1 MAYPTER
8 PRRLRQSLGIRRMVA
23 ETTLRPEHL
32 IQPLFVV
39 PGRQIQQPIP
49 TLSGISQW
57 SVDRLTDEAKRIADT
72 GVAAVLLFGIPAH
85 KDAIGSEAS
94 MAQGIVQQA
103 CRALREAVPTLTII
117 TDVCLCAYTDHGHC
131 GVMTHGTQ
139 QIDNAASIARLAEV
153 AVSHAAAGAHIV
165 APSDMM
171 DGRVGA
177 IRQGLDAAGL
187 NDAAILSYAVKY
199 ASAFYGPFR
208 AAQDSTPQWGDRK
221 TYQMDP
227 ANMREAL
234 REVRLDIAEGAD
246 LVMVKP
252 ALPYLDI
259 IHAVRAQVDV
269 PIAAYQVSGEYAMI
283 KAAAQQQLIDGDAV
297 MRESLLAIRRAGADV
312 IITYAAA
319 DVAKILA

>member
-1 MAYPTER
+1 MGYPTER
-8 PRRLRQSLGIRRMVA
+8 PRRLRQSIGLRRMVA

-39 PGRQIQQPIP
+39 PGKNVCNPIP
-49 TLSGISQW
+49 TLEGIAQW

-72 GVAAVLLFGIPAH
+72 GVRAVLLFGIPER
-85 KDAIGSEAS
+85 KDATGSEACA
-94 MAQGIVQQA
+94 AQGVVQQA
-103 CRALREAVPTLTII
+103 CRALREAVPALTII

-131 GVMTHGTQ
+131 GVMESGTQ
-139 QIDNAASIARLAEV
+139 QIDNAASIARLAAV
-153 AVSHAAAGAHIV
+153 AVSHAAAGAHMV

-177 IRQGLDAAGL
+177 IRQGLDTAGHT
-187 NDAAILSYAVKY
+187 DTAILSYAVKY

-227 ANMREAL
+227 ANAREAL
-234 REVRLDIAEGAD
+234 REVRLDLEEGAD

-259 IHAVRAQVDV
+259 IRAVRERVEV

-283 KAAAQQQLIDGDAV
+283 KAAAQQGLIDGNAV
-297 MRESLLAIRRAGADV
+297 LRESLIAIRRAGADL

-319 DVAKILA
+319 DVAATL